1 MPRHSRNEIKAG
13 ALIVVAFVLLCA
25 GVYIVADFGALLQQ
39 KKVYHFSF
47 DGIQG
52 LKASDTVMYAGIK
65 CGRVLNIAFRECPPC
80 DDKTGVAK
88 TRVLV
93 TVEINADVPLRDR
106 DKPKVTRGLT
116 GNVYMD
122 IVPYQGESKDDALG
136 QIVSETS
143 PEKPLMGYHY
153 PSFGELSE
161 EAQGVLREMRGEM
174 AKVGR
179 ALDDVEK
186 AAENVR
192 QLTGNARDMV
202 ARNEKKVDPILDNAK
217 TITEDVKKLTDKL
230 SPEAL
235 ATLDDIRETIKQVR
249 SKIGGIMDRMTTIV
263 EKLDGAADDVR
274 VATRHGKDVA
284 AELRGLEE
292 QKGPVGKILENT
304 RQATQDARDIVKDA
318 KDVVVANR
326 ANVDGTIEELRQSA
340 ARLNLAM
347 EDIRRNPW
355 KLLTRN
361 IEADAYT
368 QNIYDA
374 AMSFAEGA
382 RALSMTSANL
392 ENLLARKDAD
402 PRLLRETSDKLNKL
416 VDEMA
421 KLEKLLYEAM
431 KKRP

>member
-1 MPRHSRNEIKAG
+1 MPGHSRNEIKAG
-13 ALIVVAFVLLCA
+13 ALIVLALVLLCA
-25 GVYIVADFGALLQQ
+25 GIVIVGDFGTLLEP

-52 LKASDTVMYAGIK
+52 LKSSDTVMYAGIK
-65 CGRVLNIAFRECPPC
+65 CGRVTAVEFRECPGG
-80 DDKTGVAK
+80 DDKTGVAR

-93 TVEINADVPLRDR
+93 TVEIDGNVPLRDR

-122 IVPYQGESKDDALG
+122 IVPYKGETRDDVLG
-136 QIVSETS
+136 TLVGETT
-143 PEKPLMGYHY
+143 PEKPLLGYHY

-161 EAQGVLREMRGEM
+161 EAQGVLRQMRREMS
-174 AKVGR
+174 KVSR
-179 ALDDVEK
+179 ALGDVEK
-186 AAENVR
+186 AAENVKHI
-192 QLTGNARDMV
+192 TGDARDMV
-202 ARNEKKVDPILDNAK
+202 ARNEKKVDPILDNTRK
-217 TITEDVKKLTDKL
+217 ITEDVKETTETLKPQVLTTIK
-230 SPEAL
+230 
-235 ATLDDIRETIKQVR
+235 DIRETVKQAR
-249 SKIGGIMDRMTTIV
+249 SKIDVMMTRMTTIV
-263 EKLDGAADDVR
+263 DKLNVAADDVR
-274 VATRHGKDVA
+274 VAAGHGKDVA

-304 RQATQDARDIVKDA
+304 REATQEARDIV
-318 KDVVVANR
+318 VANR
-326 ANVDGTIEELRQSA
+326 PDIDRTVEEMRQTA

-392 ENLLARKDAD
+392 EALMARKDTD
-402 PRLLRETSDKLNKL
+402 PKLVRETADKVNQL
-416 VDEMA
+416 VAEMA